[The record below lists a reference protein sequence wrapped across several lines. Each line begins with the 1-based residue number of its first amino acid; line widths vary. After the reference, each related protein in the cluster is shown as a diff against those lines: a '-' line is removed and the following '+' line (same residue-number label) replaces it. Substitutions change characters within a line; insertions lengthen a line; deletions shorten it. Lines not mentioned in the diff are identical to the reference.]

1 MVRPYVYRLRCC
13 SYDYH
18 RVTDAVILHERRPEE
33 SLDGVERGRL
43 IERHH
48 VRGVRQNRQF
58 ITPIDFAFRSS
69 WDELLRPRDRYQIYK
84 RRVYHP
90 AASTL

>member
-1 MVRPYVYRLRCC
+1 
-13 SYDYH
+13 
-18 RVTDAVILHERRPEE
+18 
-33 SLDGVERGRL
+33 
-43 IERHH
+43 

-58 ITPIDFAFRSS
+58 IKTIDFVFRSS
-69 WDELLRPRDRYQIYK
+69 WDELLQSTDRYQIYK